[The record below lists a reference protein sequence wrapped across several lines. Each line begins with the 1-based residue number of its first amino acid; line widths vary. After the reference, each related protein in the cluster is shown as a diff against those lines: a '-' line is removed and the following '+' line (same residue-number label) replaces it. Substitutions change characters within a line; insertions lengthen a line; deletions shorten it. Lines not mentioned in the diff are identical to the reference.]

1 MVNNYKV
8 TFKNKGFN
16 AGALNAGVALPI
28 EDQSDAEKHNNL
40 PHNAFTIANLD
51 DTSTLFLYLDDF
63 SDADNPD
70 YVLFP
75 TQTITANL
83 EDGISFTTLWIK
95 NTHATNNIS
104 AKSIKY
110 NIQTIKQVG

>member
-1 MVNNYKV
+1 MVRNKV
-8 TFKNKGFN
+8 TFTNKGFN
-16 AGALNAGVALPI
+16 AAALNATVAIAI
-28 EDQSDAEKHNNL
+28 EDQKNAEKHQNL

-51 DTSTLFLYLDDF
+51 DTSILFLYLDDF

-83 EDGISFTTLWIK
+83 DDGISFTTLWVK
-95 NTHATNNIS
+95 NTHATNNVA
-104 AKSIKY
+104 AKSVKY
-110 NIQTIKQVG
+110 NIQTIKQVS